1 MFFKNFL
8 KVLPFIFALS
18 LQAEEKPL
26 VCLTQIVEHPSLDKI
41 REGVID
47 ELKDQGFSDQKT
59 IQILYRS
66 AQGNVTI
73 ASQIASQFAS
83 MDPAVIVAL
92 ATPSAQT
99 VIQATRRKNIPV
111 VFGAVTDPVG
121 AKIVPALFGKKG
133 NLTGTVDRLDTVEQV
148 ALILRFQPNA
158 KSIGILYNPSEAN
171 AVMQMKEIIRSAE
184 EAGLKV
190 KTVAVTKGSE
200 VSSAAQSIVNE
211 VNAFLIGN
219 DNLIVSALEV
229 FLRVADSKGIPLYTS
244 DPDSVKRGAA
254 AAVANDQYQLGRE
267 TGKLVARVLKGE
279 KAQAI
284 PLQLI
289 QASSVYLNE
298 EALDKYGL
306 LKKLS

>member
-1 MFFKNFL
+1 MFFKNLL
-8 KVLPFIFALS
+8 KVLPFVFPFS
-18 LQAEEKPL
+18 LQAMELPL

-47 ELKDQGFSDQKT
+47 ELKDQGFSDQET
-59 IQILYRS
+59 IRVLYRS
-66 AQGNVTI
+66 AQGNVAT

-83 MDPAVIVAL
+83 LTPAVIVAL

-99 VIQATRRKNIPV
+99 VVQATRRKNIPV

-148 ALILRFQPNA
+148 ALILRFQP
-158 KSIGILYNPSEAN
+158 KVQSIGILYNPGEAN
-171 AVMQMKEIIRSAE
+171 AVMQMKEMEKSAKK
-184 EAGLKV
+184 AGLKV

-200 VSSAAQSIVNE
+200 VSSAARSIMDE
-211 VNAFLIGN
+211 VDAFLIGN
-219 DNLIVSALEV
+219 DNLIVSALEA
-229 FLRVADSKGIPLYTS
+229 FLRVTDSKKIPLYTS

-254 AAVANDQYQLGRE
+254 AAVANDQYRLGRE
-267 TGKLVARVLKGE
+267 TGKLVARVLKDE
-279 KAQAI
+279 KAQSI

-298 EALDKYGL
+298 EVLEKYGL
-306 LKKLS
+306 LKKSS

>member
-1 MFFKNFL
+1 MFFKNLL
-8 KVLPFIFALS
+8 KVLPFVFPFS
-18 LQAEEKPL
+18 LQAAELPL

-47 ELKDQGFSDQKT
+47 ELKDQGFSDQET
-59 IQILYRS
+59 IRVLYRS
-66 AQGNVTI
+66 AQGNVTT

-83 MDPAVIVAL
+83 LTPAVIVAL

-99 VIQATRRKNIPV
+99 VVQATRRKNIPV

-133 NLTGTVDRLDTVEQV
+133 NLTGTVDRLDTVEQI
-148 ALILRFQPNA
+148 ALILRFQPKA
-158 KSIGILYNPSEAN
+158 QSIGILYNPGEAN
-171 AVMQMKEIIRSAE
+171 AVMQMKEMAHSAK

-200 VSSAAQSIVNE
+200 VSSAARSIIDE
-211 VNAFLIGN
+211 VDAFLIGN
-219 DNLIVSALEV
+219 DNLIVSALEA
-229 FLRVADSKGIPLYTS
+229 FLRVTDSKKIPLYTS

-254 AAVANDQYQLGRE
+254 AAVANDQYRLGRE
-267 TGKLVARVLKGE
+267 TGKLVSRILKDE
-279 KAQAI
+279 KAQSI

-298 EALDKYGL
+298 EVLEKYGL
-306 LKKLS
+306 LKKSS